1 MVRWQMYGNEHFSQ
15 LSINRN
21 GSRLYGLS
29 VVRFRISSNGYN
41 HDNDLPVD
49 GYNNNRDRNDDDL
62 SMDRYD
68 NNHNLPMDGYNNN
81 RNRNDDDLSV
91 DRYDHNNVSVDGHD
105 DNRYGN
111 NNHLYR
117 YHNNG

>member
-62 SMDRYD
+62 S
-68 NNHNLPMDGYNNN
+68 
-81 RNRNDDDLSV
+81 V